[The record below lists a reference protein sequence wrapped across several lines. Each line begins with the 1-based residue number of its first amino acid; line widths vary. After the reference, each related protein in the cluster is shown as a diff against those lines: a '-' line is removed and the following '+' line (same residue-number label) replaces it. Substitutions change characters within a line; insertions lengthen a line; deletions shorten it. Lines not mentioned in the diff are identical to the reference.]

1 MTDLPS
7 LKLMGHRRLN
17 ARINVGQGPPGAK
30 TCLRGANAITLAN
43 SLRFFEG
50 MLSPCGQATFDQRQ
64 CRPDLNDLRSG
75 KTSEGGKNETVT
87 SSAVLVRTH
96 FYPVRMAGL
105 VLRASDGNGKAS
117 AGKY

>member
-7 LKLMGHRRLN
+7 LKVMGHRRLN

-50 MLSPCGQATFDQRQ
+50 MLSHCGQATFDRHQ
-64 CRPDLNDLRSG
+64 CRERFKMLKCPRRKKRNSYLKCCFGWDSFLSCSHGWFGTSGLRW
-75 KTSEGGKNETVT
+75 KW
-87 SSAVLVRTH
+87 
-96 FYPVRMAGL
+96 
-105 VLRASDGNGKAS
+105 
-117 AGKY
+117 